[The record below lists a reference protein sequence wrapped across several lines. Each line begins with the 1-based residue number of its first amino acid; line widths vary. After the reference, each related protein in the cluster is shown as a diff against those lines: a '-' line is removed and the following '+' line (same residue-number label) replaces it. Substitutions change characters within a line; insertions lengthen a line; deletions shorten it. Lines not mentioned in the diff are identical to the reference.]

1 MKIPFFILSSLLV
14 IFSCKKDK
22 DIDVI
27 GEITIDSLYINQIP
41 VANNAALHDIELNDV
56 TIRMK
61 FHQPVDTTLFNQD
74 KLTITGGVGD
84 DYLYWFDQNK
94 QYLNITITVELEAF
108 STYRIYIETGQ
119 NLGGTFFTA
128 YSFTFSTGIDRTPK
142 FPVISQDSLLTLVQR
157 KTFDYFWEYAHPVSG
172 LSRDRLGGGDI
183 VTTGGSGFGVMAI
196 ITGIHR
202 GFITRSEGFGRVKT
216 MVEFLLDPETEKFH
230 GAFPHW
236 LNGSTGKAFPFSTYD
251 DGGDLVETALLLQ
264 GLLTAREYFI
274 GNSPAETNLRD
285 SIQKLWE
292 NVEWDWYQ
300 NSQNKLFWHW
310 SPNHGWR
317 MNMAVS
323 GWNEALIV
331 YVLAAASP
339 THSITREVYDE
350 GWARNGSFPMLNGN
364 TYYGIPLPLGPE
376 YGGPLFFAHYSFLG
390 LDPRNL
396 SDEYANYWEQNTA
409 HTRINR
415 AYCIANP
422 RGYAGYG
429 PECWGLTASDVPSGY
444 NASSPSNDAGVIAPT
459 AAISSIPYTSD
470 ESMAALEFFYYVL
483 GDKLWGEY
491 GFYDAFSL
499 GDKWFASSYLAID
512 QGPIVCMIEN
522 FRSALLWNLFMSNK
536 EITDG
541 LTKLGFT
548 Y

>member
-22 DIDVI
+22 DIDAI

-41 VANNAALHDIELNDV
+41 VANNAALHDIELTDV
-56 TIRMK
+56 SIRMK
-61 FHQPVDTTLFNQD
+61 FHQPVDTNLFNQD

-216 MVEFLLDPETEKFH
+216 IVEFLLDPETEKFH

-264 GLLTAREYFI
+264 GLLTAREYFT

-292 NVEWDWYQ
+292 NVEWNWYQ
-300 NSQNKLFWHW
+300 NNQNKLFWHW

-396 SDEYANYWEQNTA
+396 SDEYAHYWEQNTA

-522 FRSALLWNLFMSNK
+522 YRSALLWNLFMSNK

>member
-108 STYRIYIETGQ
+108 STYRIYVETGQ

-202 GFITRSEGFGRVKT
+202 GFITRSEGFSRVKT

-236 LNGSTGKAFPFSTYD
+236 LNGTTGKAYPFSTYD
-251 DGGDLVETALLLQ
+251 DGGDLVETALLMQ

-274 GNSPAETNLRD
+274 GNAPAETNLRD

-409 HTRINR
+409 HTLINR

-470 ESMAALEFFYYVL
+470 ESMAALEFFYYAL

-522 FRSALLWNLFMSNK
+522 YRSALLWNLFMSNK